1 MEHESRRA
9 REFPSANADHPAK
22 LMVAPADALVAAEQ
36 RAQDAERR
44 LRQLQHRYQSLT
56 GMLAEWTWTAT
67 HDGVVDDETP
77 VGRGFTGQTADGI
90 RGFGW
95 AEAVHPDDRA
105 GALNAWTHAVA
116 TQTPYEHVQRVRRA
130 DGEYRTML
138 VRGQPV
144 FDDEDRVTEWVGATI
159 DITERLHT
167 EAQLARQARMLERTH
182 NAIFLWELGGAI
194 VYWNH
199 GAELLYG
206 YPAEQARGRISH
218 ELLQTLFPVADSYA
232 FEGLLAREGEWTG
245 ELIHTTRDDR
255 HVTVLSRHQLLREPD
270 GRTYVLETSR
280 DITDRKRLEREVMEQ
295 ANQLRATFETIADAV
310 FVYDTAGRAMQV
322 NAAGR
327 KLLALDALPSANG
340 AGHVAQ
346 ELGPQLELRGADGQ
360 PLVEEQWPLSRA
372 LKGEILTGAD
382 AVDVAFRALDGREA
396 RGSTSAAPIRDAQGE
411 ITGAVLVIRDV
422 TDRSQL
428 ERRTQEVLTA
438 MIAVA
443 RIVVEPDAPSDGTNG
458 TPDQL
463 AQRTKVVARRLAE
476 LTCSVLACRRVGIM
490 VIEPET
496 RLQRPLAVVG
506 LSAELEAQWWVE
518 QEANPVPYG
527 QGAEQAFLA
536 RFEAGEALVLDMTE
550 PPYSE
555 LPNPYQIT
563 TVAVAP
569 MRIASDLI
577 GILSLDYAGER
588 HRFTQE
594 ELALAE
600 AVAQL
605 AALTI
610 ERERLLH
617 EREEA
622 QANELALREINQ
634 RMNTF
639 LAIAGHELRTP
650 VTSMKANVQLAS
662 RAVRPLRT
670 LGIEDAAIA
679 KVQRAL
685 DVLDVADR
693 QISRLDRLIEDLLDV
708 TRIQAQTLEL
718 DQAPAD
724 LADVVREAVAQQQL
738 AWPGRTLSTKLPGGP
753 VLLEIDA
760 RRIAQVVT
768 NYVTNA
774 LKYSPPTA
782 PVRVTVTV
790 TGTQVRVAVRDEGP
804 GLSAQ
809 QQKQLWELFHRV
821 EGIRQM
827 SGSGEGLG
835 IGLYICA
842 TIIRAHGGQVGVD
855 SKVGTGSTFW
865 FTLLSATQKER
876 RA

>member
-1 MEHESRRA
+1 
-9 REFPSANADHPAK
+9 
-22 LMVAPADALVAAEQ
+22 MVAPADALATAEQ

-67 HDGVVDDETP
+67 RDGLVSEETP
-77 VGRGFTGQTADGI
+77 VGRAFTGQNADAM

-95 AEAVHPDDRA
+95 AEAIHRDDRT
-105 GALNAWTHAVA
+105 GALDAWTHAVA
-116 TQTPYEHVQRVRRA
+116 TQTPYEHVHRVRRA

-144 FDDEDRVTEWVGATI
+144 FDDEGRVTEWVGATI
-159 DITERLHT
+159 DITERLHA

-182 NAIFLWELGGAI
+182 DAIFLWELGGAI
-194 VYWNH
+194 AYWNH

-218 ELLQTLFPVADSYA
+218 ELLQTVRPLADSHA
-232 FEGLLAREGEWTG
+232 FETLLACEGEWTG
-245 ELIHTTRDDR
+245 ELTHTTRDGR
-255 HVTVLSRHQLLREPD
+255 RVTVLSRHQLLREPD

-280 DITDRKRLEREVMEQ
+280 DITDRQRLEREVMEQ

-310 FVYDTAGRAMQV
+310 FVYDSEGRAMQV

-327 KLLALDALPSANG
+327 KLLALDTPPSANG
-340 AGHVAQ
+340 AGHTAQ
-346 ELGPQLELRGADGQ
+346 ELGPQLELRGADCQ
-360 PLVEEQWPLSRA
+360 PLEEEQWPLSRA

-382 AVDVAFRALDGREA
+382 AIDVTFRALDGHEA
-396 RGSTSAAPIRDAQGE
+396 RGSTSAAPIRNALGE

-428 ERRTQEVLTA
+428 ERRTQEALNT
-438 MIAVA
+438 MLAVA
-443 RIVVEPDAPSDGTNG
+443 RIAVEPDAPSNDTDSIDSTYITDGT
-458 TPDQL
+458 PEQP
-463 AQRTKVVARRLAE
+463 AQRAKVIARRLAE

-506 LSAELEAQWWVE
+506 LSAELEARWWVE
-518 QEANPVPYG
+518 QEANPAPYG
-527 QGAEQAFLA
+527 QGAEPELLA

-569 MRIASDLI
+569 MRIGTDLI

-650 VTSMKANVQLAS
+650 VTSMKVNVQLAS
-662 RAVRPLRT
+662 RAVRHLRA
-670 LGIEDAAIA
+670 LGIEDAATA
-679 KVQRAL
+679 TVQRAL

-718 DQAPAD
+718 DRAPTD
-724 LADVVREAVAQQQL
+724 LAGVVREAVAQQQL
-738 AWPGRTLSTKLPGGP
+738 VWPGRTLSTKLPSGP
-753 VLLEIDA
+753 LLLEIDVG
-760 RRIAQVVT
+760 RIAQVVT
-768 NYVTNA
+768 NYLTNA

-782 PVRVTVTV
+782 PVRVTLTV
-790 TGTQVRVAVRDEGP
+790 KDSQVHVAVRDEGP
-804 GLSAQ
+804 GLSAE

-855 SKVGTGSTFW
+855 SKVGKGSTFW
-865 FTLLSATQKER
+865 FTLPSVTPKER
-876 RA
+876 RG

>member
-1 MEHESRRA
+1 M
-9 REFPSANADHPAK
+9 
-22 LMVAPADALVAAEQ
+22 
-36 RAQDAERR
+36 
-44 LRQLQHRYQSLT
+44 
-56 GMLAEWTWTAT
+56 
-67 HDGVVDDETP
+67 
-77 VGRGFTGQTADGI
+77 
-90 RGFGW
+90 
-95 AEAVHPDDRA
+95 
-105 GALNAWTHAVA
+105 
-116 TQTPYEHVQRVRRA
+116 
-130 DGEYRTML
+130 
-138 VRGQPV
+138 
-144 FDDEDRVTEWVGATI
+144 
-159 DITERLHT
+159 
-167 EAQLARQARMLERTH
+167 
-182 NAIFLWELGGAI
+182 
-194 VYWNH
+194 
-199 GAELLYG
+199 
-206 YPAEQARGRISH
+206 
-218 ELLQTLFPVADSYA
+218 
-232 FEGLLAREGEWTG
+232 
-245 ELIHTTRDDR
+245 
-255 HVTVLSRHQLLREPD
+255 
-270 GRTYVLETSR
+270 
-280 DITDRKRLEREVMEQ
+280 
-295 ANQLRATFETIADAV
+295 
-310 FVYDTAGRAMQV
+310 
-322 NAAGR
+322 
-327 KLLALDALPSANG
+327 
-340 AGHVAQ
+340 
-346 ELGPQLELRGADGQ
+346 
-360 PLVEEQWPLSRA
+360 
-372 LKGEILTGAD
+372 
-382 AVDVAFRALDGREA
+382 
-396 RGSTSAAPIRDAQGE
+396 
-411 ITGAVLVIRDV
+411 IRDV

-428 ERRTQEVLTA
+428 ERRTQEALTA

-443 RIVVEPDAPSDGTNG
+443 RIVVESDAPSDGTNG

-496 RLQRPLAVVG
+496 RLQQPLAVVG

-518 QEANPVPYG
+518 QEANQVPYG

-569 MRIASDLI
+569 MRIASDVI

-724 LADVVREAVAQQQL
+724 LADVVREAVAQQQV
-738 AWPGRTLSTKLPGGP
+738 AWPGRKFSTKLPGGP
-753 VLLEIDA
+753 VLLEFDA

-768 NYVTNA
+768 NYLTNA

-790 TGTQVRVAVRDEGP
+790 TDTQVRVAVRDEGP

-842 TIIRAHGGQVGVD
+842 TIIIAHGGQVGVD
-855 SKVGTGSTFW
+855 SKVGNGSTFW
-865 FTLLSATQKER
+865 FTLPSATQKER